1 MQMVKIGVKAVVSVV
16 GGVFLGGRNI
26 LLGMGWAAICYVLLS
41 YYVWYMKRRG
51 GGFSVFLGQG
61 GLLATLVSFLFM
73 VFSPLIPLV
82 VLGLLI
88 NTLNMPDAILG
99 ALSIPMV
106 IAAAGFVVFDIGRA
120 INPEFLKNIKTDK

>member
-16 GGVFLGGRNI
+16 GGVFMGGRNI
-26 LLGMGWAAICYVLLS
+26 LLGTAWAAVCYVLLS

-51 GGFSVFLGQG
+51 GGFSIFLGQG

-82 VLGLLI
+82 FLGLLI
-88 NTLNMPDAILG
+88 NTLNIPDAILG
-99 ALSIPMV
+99 VFSILLI